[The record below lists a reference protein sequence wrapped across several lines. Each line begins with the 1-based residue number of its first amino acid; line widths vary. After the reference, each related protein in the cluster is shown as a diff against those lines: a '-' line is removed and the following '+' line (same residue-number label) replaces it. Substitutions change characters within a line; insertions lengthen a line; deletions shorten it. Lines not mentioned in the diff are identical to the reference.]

1 MRKHLIVA
9 LIAAVFLMFT
19 LPALSSAEVITLTL
33 TDQNPEAGWGST
45 HALKPWIKKVEDAT
59 KGKVKIQ
66 LYPSQTLSKGKDAW
80 NAVKNGIADM
90 GWGFH
95 GFWPG
100 MTPLADVVTL
110 PGLPIENAEKGSEVL
125 WRLYEK
131 YPEVREGFKDNH
143 VLLLFSSAPY
153 HLITTKK
160 QVKTLADLQG
170 MKIRTTGGPPID
182 QMKALGAVPA
192 SVPMPGNY
200 MAMQKGVTDGM
211 GAPWDAIYSFRLY
224 EVAKYFTYVP
234 LSCVYFSISINK
246 NKWNSLPQDV
256 RDAMTSVSGLEAA
269 KFFGANYH
277 DSAKQGVFMKAK
289 NSGFKIIEYTPPS
302 DELKR
307 WEDKG
312 GKPVWGKWVKQME
325 AKGHSKAQ
333 EILNTALDLLK

>member
-1 MRKHLIVA
+1 MRNHLIVA

-45 HALKPWIKKVEDAT
+45 HALKPWIKKVEEAT

-110 PGLPIENAEKGSEVL
+110 PGLPIKNAEKGSEVL
-125 WRLYEK
+125 WKLYEK

-224 EVAKYFTYVP
+224 EVAPYFTYVP

-246 NKWNSLPQDV
+246 NKWNSLSQDI
-256 RDAMTSVSGLEAA
+256 REAITSVSGLEAA

-289 NSGFKIIEYTPPS
+289 DSGFKIYEYTPPA
-302 DELKR
+302 DEIQR

>member
-1 MRKHLIVA
+1 MRNNLIVA

-19 LPALSSAEVITLTL
+19 LPASSSAEVITLTL
-33 TDQNPEAGWGST
+33 TDQNPETGWGTT
-45 HALKPWIKKVEDAT
+45 HALKPWIKKVEEAT

-95 GFWPG
+95 GFWAG
-100 MTPLADVVTL
+100 MTPLADVITL
-110 PGLPIENAEKGSEVL
+110 PGLPIKNAEKGSEVL
-125 WRLYEK
+125 WQLYEK

-160 QVKTLADLQG
+160 QVKTLADLKG

-182 QMKALGAVPA
+182 QMKALGAVPV
-192 SVPMPGNY
+192 SVPMPENY

-224 EVAKYFTYVP
+224 EVAPYFTYVP

-246 NKWNSLPQDV
+246 NKWNSLSKDIQE
-256 RDAMTSVSGLEAA
+256 AITSVSGLEAA

-289 NSGFKIIEYTPPS
+289 DSGFKIIEYTPPA
-302 DELKR
+302 DELKK

-325 AKGHSKAQ
+325 AKGHPKAQ
-333 EILNTALDLLK
+333 EILNTTIDLLK

>member
-1 MRKHLIVA
+1 MRNNLIVA

-19 LPALSSAEVITLTL
+19 LPASSSAAVITLTL
-33 TDQNPEAGWGST
+33 TDQNPETGWGTT
-45 HALKPWIKKVEDAT
+45 HALKPWIKKVEEAT

-95 GFWPG
+95 GFWAG
-100 MTPLADVVTL
+100 MTPLADVITL
-110 PGLPIENAEKGSEVL
+110 PGLPIKNAEKGSEVL
-125 WRLYEK
+125 WQLYEK
-131 YPEVREGFKDNH
+131 YPEIREGFKDNH

-160 QVKTLADLQG
+160 QVKTLADLKG

-182 QMKALGAVPA
+182 QMKALGAVPV

-224 EVAKYFTYVP
+224 EVAPYFTYAP

-246 NKWNSLPQDV
+246 NKWNSL
-256 RDAMTSVSGLEAA
+256 
-269 KFFGANYH
+269 
-277 DSAKQGVFMKAK
+277 
-289 NSGFKIIEYTPPS
+289 
-302 DELKR
+302 
-307 WEDKG
+307 
-312 GKPVWGKWVKQME
+312 
-325 AKGHSKAQ
+325 
-333 EILNTALDLLK
+333 

>member
-1 MRKHLIVA
+1 MRNNLIVA

-19 LPALSSAEVITLTL
+19 VPALSSAEVITLTL

-45 HALKPWIKKVEDAT
+45 HALKPWIKKVEEAT
-59 KGKVKIQ
+59 GGKVKIQ

-110 PGLPIENAEKGSEVL
+110 PGLPIKNAEKGSEVL
-125 WRLYEK
+125 WKLYEK

-224 EVAKYFTYVP
+224 EVAPYFTYVP

-246 NKWNSLPQDV
+246 NKWNSLSQDIQQ
-256 RDAMTSVSGLEAA
+256 AITSVSGLEAA

-289 NSGFKIIEYTPPS
+289 DSGFKIHEYTPPA
-302 DELKR
+302 DEIQR

>member
-1 MRKHLIVA
+1 
-9 LIAAVFLMFT
+9 
-19 LPALSSAEVITLTL
+19 
-33 TDQNPEAGWGST
+33 
-45 HALKPWIKKVEDAT
+45 
-59 KGKVKIQ
+59 
-66 LYPSQTLSKGKDAW
+66 
-80 NAVKNGIADM
+80 M

-110 PGLPIENAEKGSEVL
+110 PGLPVKNAEKGSEVL

-160 QVKTLADLQG
+160 QVKTLADLKG

-224 EVAKYFTYVP
+224 EVAPYFTYVP

-246 NKWNSLPQDV
+246 NKWNSLSQDIQE
-256 RDAMTSVSGLEAA
+256 AITSVSGLEAA

-289 NSGFKIIEYTPPS
+289 DSGFKITEYTPPP

-307 WEDKG
+307 WEDQG

-333 EILNTALDLLK
+333 EILNTAIDLLK